1 MKIAVAADT
10 KEMTAVIPG
19 IFDDAKGLLIIE
31 TDDMEIVDYVTD
43 KWLAN
48 MVKYDCEVLIC
59 GDMYDPPLFEGI
71 AGAGI
76 TRYYGGGLTAGDAAE
91 KMLRYEI
98 PMITDYVGG
107 QGCGPHG
114 DPANCAEH
122 HHE

>member
-10 KEMTAVIPG
+10 KEMTAVIPE

-48 MVKYDCEVLIC
+48 MMKYDCEVLIC
-59 GDMYDPPLFEGI
+59 GDMYDPPLFEAI

-76 TRYYGGGLTAGDAAE
+76 TRYYGGGLSAGDATE
-91 KMLRYEI
+91 KMMRYEI
-98 PMITDYVGG
+98 PLITDYVGG
-107 QGCGPHG
+107 HGCGSHG
-114 DPANCAEH
+114 DPANCAQH